1 MRMSGR
7 LTDWAL
13 RGASREV
20 AWLAGRESLAVATG
34 FAIRSELLARRL
46 LTGPMSAVGLTAD
59 TAERRRR
66 EHADGVRLRGPAVV
80 LADAARPAPV
90 VNWHVGGSG
99 PPLLL
104 LSGWTASGLAWP
116 SAWLRRLEAR
126 YRVIRVDNRG
136 TGWSRFGPGP
146 LPVAAIGGDAPGGLG
161 ARA

>member
-1 MRMSGR
+1 MRMTGR

-20 AWLAGRESLAVATG
+20 AWLAKRESLAVATG
-34 FAIRSELLARRL
+34 LAIRSELLARRL

-104 LSGWTASGLAWP
+104 LSGGAARGLARP
-116 SAWLRRLEAR
+116 VAWVRRLR
-126 YRVIRVDNRG
+126 GRDRGIRGGNRG
-136 TGWSRFGPGP
+136 
-146 LPVAAIGGDAPGGLG
+146 
-161 ARA
+161 ARWGRVG